1 MNFKWNLRSAHGKRS
16 RESIEAKDEII
27 LQRMSSEV
35 TGKQQKY
42 TRIGPREFVPF
53 KFDDITFDNVVD
65 ACQKNVA
72 SPKDIRSSYKTAQV
86 RQLECHKLFRC
97 QWFLVEFERDKFPRS
112 DPSVLLVPLLVT
124 SELILSTIIS
134 FMTSAN
140 SYPDLFPLVA
150 LFCSCLFWNC
160 LHIPPCSTV
169 PCASYCKY

>member
-1 MNFKWNLRSAHGKRS
+1 
-16 RESIEAKDEII
+16 
-27 LQRMSSEV
+27 MSSEV

-97 QWFLVEFERDKFPRS
+97 QWFLVEFERGKFPRS
-112 DPSVLLVPLLVT
+112 DPSVLLAPLLVT